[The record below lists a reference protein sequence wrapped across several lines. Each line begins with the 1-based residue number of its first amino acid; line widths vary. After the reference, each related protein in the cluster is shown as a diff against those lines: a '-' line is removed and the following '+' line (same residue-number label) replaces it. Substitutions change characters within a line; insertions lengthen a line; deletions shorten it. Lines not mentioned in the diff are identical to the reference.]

1 MRIKFVD
8 KAIKLYKRI
17 TGRFE
22 PITSKCVHDN
32 IFAIAGQS
40 AFFIILSAVPLSM
53 FFVSLLQNLHI
64 PIDFVYHGLSSV
76 FSSKIADDLT
86 YFLTSAYES
95 AVGISLSN
103 KYSSSVRQ
111 ASYVPY
117 MLQIQKSSHKP
128 RTDEIH
134 STNDTNLSAYP
145 CFLPKSHIV
154 VTLLPASRLHKHE
167 APLWKRPIIA
177 TSIFPIALY
186 TPSRIPNLPTTPDS
200 FAGTKN
206 NPQRVVPP
214 ASP

>member
-40 AFFIILSAVPLSM
+40 AFFIILSSVPLSM

-95 AVGISLSN
+95 AVGISL
-103 KYSSSVRQ
+103 VT
-111 ASYVPY
+111 
-117 MLQIQKSSHKP
+117 L
-128 RTDEIH
+128 
-134 STNDTNLSAYP
+134 
-145 CFLPKSHIV
+145 V
-154 VTLLPASRLHKHE
+154 VTLWSAAQGIHAITNGLNRIYDAYENRNWFFLKH
-167 APLWKRPIIA
+167 
-177 TSIFPIALY
+177 
-186 TPSRIPNLPTTPDS
+186 
-200 FAGTKN
+200 
-206 NPQRVVPP
+206 
-214 ASP
+214 